1 MQNLRNR
8 MEAQIKRIEAQ
19 IEKTQQIFHKDLE
32 EIINRQSAV
41 NNTITEIKNALEKT
55 NSRITQAEEWINRN
69 VCQKMEWWKKLKEN
83 RIQKKRN
90 EMECGQ
96 SQRPLGQH

>member
-55 NSRITQAEEWINRN
+55 NSRIT
-69 VCQKMEWWKKLKEN
+69 
-83 RIQKKRN
+83 
-90 EMECGQ
+90 
-96 SQRPLGQH
+96 

>member
-8 MEAQIKRIEAQ
+8 MEAQIKRIETQ

-41 NNTITEIKNALEKT
+41 NNTITEIKNALEKA
-55 NSRITQAEEWINRN
+55 NSRIT
-69 VCQKMEWWKKLKEN
+69 
-83 RIQKKRN
+83 
-90 EMECGQ
+90 
-96 SQRPLGQH
+96 